1 MCARRRRRQKKKA
14 PHCQRSLPSG
24 QYRFLTL
31 VATATHR
38 DSGVGAHAVGNA
50 CDALRWVGCDSVS
63 CACYKI
69 DPRYLASLHLL
80 YQVRSDQPRL
90 KLHNATTVA
99 SIHHQAHRANE

>member
-14 PHCQRSLPSG
+14 PLTARSLPSG

-69 DPRYLASLHLL
+69 DPRLLSSLHLL
-80 YQVRSDQPRL
+80 YQMRGDQPR
-90 KLHNATTVA
+90 HVA
-99 SIHHQAHRANE
+99 QRHHPSKHRLPSASRK